1 MKYKINGIY
10 YDVII
15 EKKNNKNTYIR
26 VKDDLTI
33 HVTTNYFTSKRS
45 ILTLL
50 RNNHDSLITMIDEK
64 LKQQEKEN
72 NFYYMGCKY
81 DIIVVS
87 TLKTIEF
94 DKNHV
99 YVKSMDSLNR
109 WYKKE
114 MKNLFKEK
122 IDYYYNQFEEDI
134 PYPILKIRKM
144 KTRWGVCNKRDDS
157 ITLNSNLMKYDVS
170 ALEYVVVHELSHFVH
185 FDHSKQFWE
194 TVKKYYPNYK
204 RSIALLKD

>member
-33 HVTTNYFTSKRS
+33 HVTTNYFTSKHS
-45 ILTLL
+45 ILMLL
-50 RNNHDSLITMIDEK
+50 RNNHDSLISMIDEK

-72 NFYYMGCKY
+72 NFYYLGRKY
-81 DIIVVS
+81 DIIIVS

-94 DKNHV
+94 DEHHV
-99 YVKSMDSLNR
+99 YTKSMDSLNR

-114 MKNLFKEK
+114 MKRLFKEK

-185 FDHSKQFWE
+185 FDHSKQFWN

>member
-72 NFYYMGCKY
+72 NFYYMGRKY

-94 DKNHV
+94 DENHV

-204 RSIALLKD
+204 KSISLLKD

>member
-72 NFYYMGCKY
+72 NFYYMGRKY

-94 DKNHV
+94 DENHV

-185 FDHSKQFWE
+185 FDHSKHFWE

>member
-26 VKDDLTI
+26 VKDDFTI

-72 NFYYMGCKY
+72 NFYYMGRKY

-94 DKNHV
+94 DENHV

>member
-72 NFYYMGCKY
+72 NFYYMGRKY

-94 DKNHV
+94 DENHV